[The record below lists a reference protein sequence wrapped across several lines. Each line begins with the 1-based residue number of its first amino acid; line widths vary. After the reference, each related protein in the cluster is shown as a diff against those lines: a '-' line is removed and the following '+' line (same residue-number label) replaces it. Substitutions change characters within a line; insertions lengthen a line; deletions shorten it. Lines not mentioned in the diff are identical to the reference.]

1 MPKLCKRVHKNED
14 RCDKLHKEMNA
25 KVGPT
30 RKEPVNSFPVYL
42 MPDLDPLQKQVNRIE
57 NTVNHEARCRNRR
70 NWKCKK

>member
-1 MPKLCKRVHKNED
+1 MAKLHKKVRDNED

-42 MPDLDPLQKQVNRIE
+42 MPDLDPLQKQLNRIE